1 MNEKLILTIA
11 THIFNN
17 NFNSFRDVIVKYL
30 PILTDVD
37 KEIIVSLL
45 VDNNKITM
53 LKYVFYMYNFNINEN
68 HGWHS
73 YVSNYIKIYE
83 WMLSEFGETFKR
95 KVIRLDI
102 DFNRS
107 LKI

>member
-1 MNEKLILTIA
+1 MNEKLILIIA
-11 THIFNN
+11 TPIFNN

-45 VDNNKITM
+45 VDNNRVTM
-53 LKYVFYMYNFNINEN
+53 LKYVFYMYNFEINVN
-68 HGWHS
+68 HCWHS
-73 YVSNYIKIYE
+73 HVSNYIKMYE
-83 WMLSEFGETFKR
+83 WMISEFGESFRR
-95 KVIRLDI
+95 KVEKLDI